1 MENLDLKIILSEILK
16 IINKKRQLDTLDS
29 FKNRMEMAE
38 NTVTLNIDQ

>member
-29 FKNRMEMAE
+29 FKNRMEMTE

>member
-16 IINKKRQLDTLDS
+16 IINKKRQLDS
-29 FKNRMEMAE
+29 FKNRMEMTE